1 VLIALTLSTLHHKAL
16 HVVIVYSLVEYDMC
30 SCLSLYIAST
40 QPGCCSCAFLESS
53 TSSRRT
59 LPLLATC
66 GGRPCLL
73 SAIATRYVCYIKDL
87 RSCNN
92 ITTLFSFGTVF
103 WYSLSQCMCVNFQ
116 LRRYSIHSSL
126 PSNSGVT
133 HFTLHPS
140 GEMQITK
147 QKTETKFMMH
157 KTLTPT

>member
-40 QPGCCSCAFLESS
+40 QPGCCPCAFLESS

-59 LPLLATC
+59 LPQLATC

-92 ITTLFSFGTVF
+92 VTNLFSFGTVF
-103 WYSLSQCMCVNFQ
+103 WYSLSQCMCVTFNFAGIQ
-116 LRRYSIHSSL
+116 FIRVCL
-126 PSNSGVT
+126 
-133 HFTLHPS
+133 
-140 GEMQITK
+140 QIRV
-147 QKTETKFMMH
+147 
-157 KTLTPT
+157 